1 MHHGC
6 AGTRWSFPAK
16 DDTATL
22 GRQGPGKT
30 ISATGVFEM
39 EPQERIFVLLL
50 SLFSSS
56 AGVYFV
62 VSMNPWG
69 CNIECERLI
78 LCNLS

>member
-39 EPQERIFVLLL
+39 EPQERFFVVLLL
-50 SLFSSS
+50 SLSLLLLLLPRVFTSSS
-56 AGVYFV
+56 
-62 VSMNPWG
+62 
-69 CNIECERLI
+69 R
-78 LCNLS
+78 